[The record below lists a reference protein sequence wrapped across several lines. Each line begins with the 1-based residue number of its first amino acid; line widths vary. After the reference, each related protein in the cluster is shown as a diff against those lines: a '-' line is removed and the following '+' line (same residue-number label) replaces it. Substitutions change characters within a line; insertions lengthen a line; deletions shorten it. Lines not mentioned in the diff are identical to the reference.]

1 MAENKRWKSIPINRM
16 GDVAGLFGMELY
28 EAFKIE
34 SNVHKVAKTV
44 RFSDD
49 GLQYYD
55 AMCQKWYNT
64 DGFLRELLTGEAVI
78 LD

>member
-1 MAENKRWKSIPINRM
+1 MAGSKHWKSISINRM
-16 GDVAGLFGMELY
+16 PDVAAKFGLAINEP
-28 EAFKIE
+28 FKAV
-34 SNVHKVAKTV
+34 SNVHKVNKTV
-44 RFSDD
+44 RFSED